1 MGHCPSPDFMRLVRS
16 DVDVKLLARVEG
28 GGIGQPDF
36 IEHIGGVRDQL
47 LPEDFLVRVGQ
58 KTKKKN

>member
-1 MGHCPSPDFMRLVRS
+1 MRLVRS

-58 KTKKKN
+58 KTKKKIK